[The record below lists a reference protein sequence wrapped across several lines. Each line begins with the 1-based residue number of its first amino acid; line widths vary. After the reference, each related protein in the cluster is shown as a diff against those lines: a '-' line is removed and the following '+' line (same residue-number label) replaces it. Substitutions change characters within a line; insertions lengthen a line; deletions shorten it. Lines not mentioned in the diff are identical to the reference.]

1 MKLRYWGTSFEEDQ
15 ETISAITMRCNKEK
29 VSVSIEYV
37 DVLTNVD
44 RAREAQVSL
53 TPLID
58 RVEPLPTLR
67 LIAINGGAHSV
78 VAKLLS

>member
-1 MKLRYWGTSFEEDQ
+1 MITSLKMRAEEKNVD
-15 ETISAITMRCNKEK
+15 
-29 VSVSIEYV
+29 VDVDYV

-58 RVEPLPTLR
+58 RIEPVPALR
-67 LIAINGGAHSV
+67 LIAINGGAQSTIE
-78 VAKLLS
+78 KLLS